1 MKLKLLFFLCFP
13 ILLVAQNKPLKV
25 LRGIVFSDTLKV
37 ERVSVINLTRETF
50 SVTDDSGQFSIF
62 AEEND
67 EIIFSSVA
75 FETKKIVLKNSNFNE
90 MIFRVELDVKMN
102 QLDEV
107 KIGPYK
113 LTGDLTYDA
122 KRIIVKPSLKV
133 DFPKL
138 DLSNLEI
145 TGVKTVENSAMPNV
159 NKSLGGVDF
168 VRLGKGLV
176 NLISKPSS
184 SKVAL
189 KRVNFEEFK
198 LLLKKEFGK
207 EYFIEKLKIED
218 DKLELFFNYCFTE
231 EVTTKNLLDLS
242 NRLALLEYIEQKS
255 IAFNNLK
262 E

>member
-1 MKLKLLFFLCFP
+1 MKIKLLFFILFP
-13 ILLVAQNKPLKV
+13 LLLVAQSKPLKV

-37 ERVSVINLTRETF
+37 ERVTIINITRETF
-50 SVTDDSGQFSIF
+50 SVTDDIGQFSIF
-62 AEEND
+62 ASEND

-75 FETKKIVLKNSNFNE
+75 FETKKIILKNSNFDE

-102 QLDEV
+102 QLEEI

-168 VRLGKGLV
+168 VRLTKGLV
-176 NLISKPSS
+176 SLIKKPSS
-184 SKVAL
+184 SKVTD
-189 KRVNFEEFK
+189 RVSFEEFK
-198 LLLKKEFGK
+198 STLKKEFGN
-207 EYFIEKLKIED
+207 EYFKEKLKIEND
-218 DKLELFFNYCFTE
+218 ALELFFNYCYTD
-231 EVTTKNLLDLS
+231 EVASKK
-242 NRLALLEYIEQKS
+242 LLELANRFALIEYLEKKS
-255 IAFNNLK
+255 ITFNNL
-262 E
+262 